1 MSENSNADPSRSQPG
16 GNRGRGGPNRG
27 PAGDRSRGRGDA
39 GGRRAGDN
47 RSGGR
52 EGGPA
57 GRGGAGGRGGP
68 RGRGGAGAGGPGG
81 SGTGSNRFDS
91 GEARPGDRGPRPSG
105 GASERDDQTPR
116 IPRPG
121 TVPAA
126 DEPATPTDF
135 DEGLLPISVRAEL
148 KGLPKELAAIV
159 GAHIL
164 AAGQLVDEDPELAF
178 KHAEAARRRAGRI
191 PIVREAAA
199 ETAYAAG
206 HYDVAL
212 REYRAIRRM
221 NGGDQ
226 YLPVM
231 ADCERALGRPREALQ
246 LLETLDPKTKDV
258 ALRIEC
264 LLVEAG
270 IRNDLGQ
277 RGETLRL
284 LQAAI
289 KRKIGP
295 KQSQARLRYAYA
307 DLLEE
312 DGRIPEARAWFESA
326 ERLDVDG
333 DLDITDRIAA
343 IDGIVLPDDLA
354 VGVWDEPEDTEGTE
368 ATGEAWEAWEA
379 DAEGDSEG
387 ELQ

>member
-1 MSENSNADPSRSQPG
+1 M
-16 GNRGRGGPNRG
+16 
-27 PAGDRSRGRGDA
+27 
-39 GGRRAGDN
+39 
-47 RSGGR
+47 
-52 EGGPA
+52 
-57 GRGGAGGRGGP
+57 
-68 RGRGGAGAGGPGG
+68 
-81 SGTGSNRFDS
+81 
-91 GEARPGDRGPRPSG
+91 
-105 GASERDDQTPR
+105 
-116 IPRPG
+116 
-121 TVPAA
+121 
-126 DEPATPTDF
+126 
-135 DEGLLPISVRAEL
+135 SVRAEL
-148 KGLPKELAAIV
+148 KGLPKDLAAIV

-164 AAGQLVDEDPELAF
+164 AAGQLIDEDPELAY

-231 ADCERALGRPREALQ
+231 ADCERALGRPRDALQ
-246 LLETLDPKTKDV
+246 LLESLDPGTKDV
-258 ALRIEC
+258 GLRIEC

-270 IRNDLGQ
+270 IRKDLGQ

-307 DLLEE
+307 DMLEE
-312 DGRIPEARAWFESA
+312 DGRVSEARAWFESA
-326 ERLDVDG
+326 ERLDTDG
-333 DLDITDRIAA
+333 ELDITDRIAA

-354 VGVWDEPEDTEGTE
+354 VGVWDDPV
-368 ATGEAWEAWEA
+368 A
-379 DAEGDSEG
+379 DAEGVEGPEGAVGSVGSSDSEG
-387 ELQ
+387 EPA

>member
-1 MSENSNADPSRSQPG
+1 MGVVHRCGRMTGMSENSNAEPSKSESGRPRGQGGHHKRPTGDRSDRRGSSGAGPTEGGYSGAGKGRGAPG
-16 GNRGRGGPNRG
+16 HGTGRGGRPERG
-27 PAGDRSRGRGDA
+27 HSGRPERQRVGED
-39 GGRRAGDN
+39 DH
-47 RSGGR
+47 R
-52 EGGPA
+52 E
-57 GRGGAGGRGGP
+57 RV
-68 RGRGGAGAGGPGG
+68 
-81 SGTGSNRFDS
+81 
-91 GEARPGDRGPRPSG
+91 
-105 GASERDDQTPR
+105 
-116 IPRPG
+116 PRPG
-121 TVPAA
+121 TRPAA

-135 DEGLLPISVRAEL
+135 EEALLPISVRAEL
-148 KGLPKELAAIV
+148 KGLPKDLAAIV

-164 AAGQLVDEDPELAF
+164 AAGQLIDEDPELAYR
-178 KHAEAARRRAGRI
+178 HAEAARRRAGRI

-231 ADCERALGRPREALQ
+231 ADCERALGRPRDALQ
-246 LLETLDPKTKDV
+246 LLESLDPKTKDV
-258 ALRIEC
+258 GLRIEC

-270 IRNDLGQ
+270 IRKDLGE

-307 DLLEE
+307 DILEE
-312 DGRIPEARAWFESA
+312 DGRVAEARAWFESA
-326 ERLDVDG
+326 ERLDADG
-333 DLDITDRIAA
+333 ELDITDRIAA

-354 VGVWDEPEDTEGTE
+354 VGVWDEAEAGDDVDVDEAAEDGS
-368 ATGEAWEAWEA
+368 AAAKA
-379 DAEGDSEG
+379 GDSEG
-387 ELQ
+387 ELG